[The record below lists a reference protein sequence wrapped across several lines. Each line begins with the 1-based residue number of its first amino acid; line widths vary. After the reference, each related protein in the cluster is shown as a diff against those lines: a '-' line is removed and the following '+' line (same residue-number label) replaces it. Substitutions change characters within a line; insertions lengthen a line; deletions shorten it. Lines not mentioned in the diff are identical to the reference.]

1 MVYGFV
7 KEEKKTENL
16 FYQNTVEKI
25 FVNNL
30 INLPKVIFDLNI
42 IKPNLIIHLAANNVD
57 AGKENNF

>member
-1 MVYGFV
+1 MDKMAVFCQRFIKKGHMVYGFV

-30 INLPKVIFDLNI
+30 INLQK
-42 IKPNLIIHLAANNVD
+42 
-57 AGKENNF
+57 